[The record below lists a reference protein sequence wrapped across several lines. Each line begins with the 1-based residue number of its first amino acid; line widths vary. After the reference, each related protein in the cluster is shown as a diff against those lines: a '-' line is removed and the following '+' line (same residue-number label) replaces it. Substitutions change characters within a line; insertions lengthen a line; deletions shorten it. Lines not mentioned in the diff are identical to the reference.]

1 MKSKPDPRRVLVTGA
16 SRGIGR
22 AVALDLAASGHEIA
36 INYLSNEER
45 AREVA
50 GAIESAGGRAYALPF
65 DVSDPAAARAAIEAD
80 IAERGAFWGCVL
92 NAGRASDSGFA
103 MLTEEAWSTVVDTNL
118 GSFYN
123 VLQPLTMPMVRL
135 RDGGRIV
142 VMSSVSGL
150 TGNAGQVN
158 YAATKAGLIGAAKS
172 LAQELAKRHITVNCV
187 APGYIATDMVADL
200 DEEEVTGRIPMKR
213 MGRPEEVAAAVA
225 YLFSEGA
232 GYVTGQTL
240 SVNGGLT

>member
-1 MKSKPDPRRVLVTGA
+1 MKIESGTRRVLVTGA

-22 AVALDLAASGHEIA
+22 AVALDLAGSGHEVA

-50 GAIESAGGRAYALPF
+50 GEIESCGGRAYALPF
-65 DVSDPAAARAAIEAD
+65 DVSDPAAARAAIERD

-92 NAGRASDSGFA
+92 NAGRTDDAGFP
-103 MLTEEAWSTVVDTNL
+103 MLSREAWSRVVDTNL

-172 LAQELAKRHITVNCV
+172 LAQELAKRGITVNCV
-187 APGYIATDMVADL
+187 APGYIETDMVADL
-200 DEEEVTGRIPMKR
+200 DPAEVASRVPMKR
-213 MGRPEEVAAAVA
+213 MGRPDEVAAAVA

-232 GYVTGQTL
+232 AYVTGQTL
-240 SVNGGLT
+240 SVNGGLA